1 MEVKRTMLRSSVY
14 LIQSVRPST
23 ERNTTKHKK
32 ARERARILHGA
43 ICWFLKYHND
53 LEWMSNQRREKIQKL
68 SYHVNRTKFGS
79 NASTALQ

>member
-1 MEVKRTMLRSSVY
+1 MEGKRTMFRRSVY

-53 LEWMSNQRREKIQKL
+53 LEWMSNQRGDEVRKLRESAHPHWGHPERGPL
-68 SYHVNRTKFGS
+68 
-79 NASTALQ
+79 